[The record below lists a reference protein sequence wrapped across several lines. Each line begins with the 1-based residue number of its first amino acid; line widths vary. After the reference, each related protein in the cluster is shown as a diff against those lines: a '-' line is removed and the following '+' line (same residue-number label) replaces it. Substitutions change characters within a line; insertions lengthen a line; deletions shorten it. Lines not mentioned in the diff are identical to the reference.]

1 MGHLFSLLAQLSP
14 SIWQQQIQRVV
25 QRISEVL
32 DINEFLVGIWGS
44 PPEDKLP
51 IVVEAVALKEWVC
64 RICDPDNEPELGSTQ
79 KNAHGK
85 SASAGRKG
93 SEKHSK
99 SAVKSKADKQASNG
113 RLNGKRDAVIAAL
126 PFLLSAIS
134 SPHREVRLA
143 CLAGVT
149 ELASKADI
157 WWSTNERENIIEDV
171 STEGHV
177 ISRDCLVNLFR
188 AISSHSSMIEGD
200 GDVAEVLVRST
211 FEFAATNYKVIGAS
225 PKASNPS
232 TKKPGHAASGTDVDT
247 VISSPL
253 SLPVGDVAVIMTSLV
268 KRIPQ
273 MTSPAGLHAVSYI
286 LRVVHDSYPP
296 HMLLI
301 AAQQLLISLV
311 YPKGILPRDKHL
323 MSHKL
328 LTPLEYRLATEVVAL
343 YNDASLIPLLQD
355 NKLRHE
361 AEDGLRILVA
371 IISSAGKGLEVH
383 HSAGSRDVS
392 LQAQAIKVVTPGLF
406 EVLRQDEKAN
416 LLTVSV

>member
-1 MGHLFSLLAQLSP
+1 MGRLFSLLAQLPP
-14 SIWQQQIQRVV
+14 SNWQQQIQTVV

-51 IVVEAVALKEWVC
+51 IAVEAVALKEWVC
-64 RICDPDNEPELGSTQ
+64 RICDPDNETELGTIQ
-79 KNAHGK
+79 ENTHRK
-85 SASAGRKG
+85 SAIGGRKG
-93 SEKHSK
+93 PEKHAK
-99 SAVKSKADKQASNG
+99 SAVKSKADKQTSNG
-113 RLNGKRDAVIAAL
+113 RLNGRSDAVIDAL

-143 CLAGVT
+143 CLAGVS

-157 WWSTNERENIIEDV
+157 WWSTNERESIIEDA
-171 STEGHV
+171 STGGHF
-177 ISRDCLVNLFR
+177 ISRDCLINLFR

-211 FEFAATNYKVIGAS
+211 FEFAAVNHKVIGAS

-232 TKKPGHAASGTDVDT
+232 TRKAGHAASGAEVNT

-253 SLPVGDVAVIMTSLV
+253 PLPVGDVAVIMTSLV
-268 KRIPQ
+268 NRIPQ
-273 MTSPAGLHAVSYI
+273 MTSPAGLHTVSYI

-296 HMLLI
+296 HILLI
-301 AAQQLLISLV
+301 AAQQLLKSLL
-311 YPKGILPRDKHL
+311 YPKGILPRDEHPIL
-323 MSHKL
+323 HKL

-361 AEDGLRILVA
+361 AEDGLLILLA
-371 IISSAGKGLEVH
+371 IISSPLKGLEVH

-392 LQAQAIKVVTPGLF
+392 LQAQAIKVVTPSLF
-406 EVLRQDEKAN
+406 ELLRQDEKAN